1 MSIQCLYVNHSKEN
15 EVYKKVDKL
24 DIFSKIFAQLKDD
37 QQDKLITMAHSLLET
52 HQIIQSEKENDSI
65 NENKGTKKN
74 EHQIA

>member
-1 MSIQCLYVNHSKEN
+1 M
-15 EVYKKVDKL
+15 YKKVDKL